1 MKTAFVFLVIL
12 FLFACAGFG
21 LAGTYRQIQHQ
32 TPTYYQ
38 QPSYAYNSPGYSQG
52 YQQSYNTNGYAT
64 NGYRQ
69 RVRFVSI
76 ASVAQINPAYVSSYS
91 PDTYD
96 SSTQVE
102 LVAEVRRLRALLD
115 AQAIA
120 AAVLAR
126 GGTTLPP
133 AQSAVVPQPLMPYVP
148 PVAAAQPPAAG
159 PPATQP
165 PVPKALTGGAAGL
178 AVLMAK
184 CSACHQAG
192 HLTPDQRFTLLDQK
206 GQLSPLNDKQKLGV
220 LMRVYKGMMPP
231 PSNIQGITPVTDAE
245 YAQIADLFQ

>member
-1 MKTAFVFLVIL
+1 MKPFLVIL

-69 RVRFVSI
+69 RVRFVNI

-133 AQSAVVPQPLMPYVP
+133 QQQAVVPQPLMPYVP
-148 PVAAAQPPAAG
+148 PVAQAGQPPAV
-159 PPATQP
+159 QP
-165 PVPKALTGGAAGL
+165 PVPKALTGGAPGL

-184 CSACHQAG
+184 CAACHQVG
-192 HLTPDQRFTLLDQK
+192 HIAPDQRFTMLDGK
-206 GQLSPLNDKQKLGV
+206 GQLSPLNDKQKLRI
-220 LMRVYKGMMPP
+220 LLKVYSGQMPP
-231 PSNIQGITPVTDAE
+231 PANIQGIAPVTDAE
-245 YAQIADLFQ
+245 YAMLVDALQ

>member
-1 MKTAFVFLVIL
+1 MKPFLVIL
-12 FLFACAGFG
+12 ALFACAGFG

-38 QPSYAYNSPGYSQG
+38 QPSYAYNSPGYGQG
-52 YQQSYNTNGYAT
+52 YQQSYNQNGYAT

-133 AQSAVVPQPLMPYVP
+133 QQPAVVPQPLMPYVP
-148 PVAAAQPPAAG
+148 PVAQAGQPPAV
-159 PPATQP
+159 QP
-165 PVPKALTGGAAGL
+165 PVPKALTGGAPGL

-184 CSACHQAG
+184 CAACHQAG
-192 HLTPDQRFTLLDQK
+192 HIAPDQRFTMLDAK
-206 GQLSPLNDKQKLGV
+206 GQLAPLSVKQQLEMVK
-220 LMRVYKGMMPP
+220 RVYRGTMPP
-231 PSNIQGITPVTDAE
+231 PNNIQAITPVTDAE
-245 YAQIADLFQ
+245 YAAIIDLFQ

>member
-1 MKTAFVFLVIL
+1 MKTAFAIL
-12 FLFACAGFG
+12 ALFACAGFA
-21 LAGTYRQIQHQ
+21 LAGTYRQLQ
-32 TPTYYQ
+32 TNQTYYQ
-38 QPSYAYNSPGYSQG
+38 QPSYYQSPGYSQG
-52 YQQSYNTNGYAT
+52 YQQSYNQNGYST

-69 RVRFVSI
+69 RVRFVNIS
-76 ASVAQINPAYVSSYS
+76 SVAQINPAYVSSYS

-133 AQSAVVPQPLMPYVP
+133 QPPAVVPQPLMPYVP
-148 PVAAAQPPAAG
+148 PVAMPQPQPPVQ
-159 PPATQP
+159 PPPTVLPTQP
-165 PVPKALTGGAAGL
+165 PVPKGLTGGAAGL
-178 AVLMAK
+178 NVLMLK